1 MACQCEYST
10 TVGHMTYRT
19 IQKRVYSEQLK
30 IPSGKKY
37 VTFISLEFGGT
48 KNLYFIP
55 KLLQKPYTR
64 ASKPPIRS

>member
-30 IPSGKKY
+30 IPSEKKN
-37 VTFISLEFGGT
+37 VTFISLEF
-48 KNLYFIP
+48 
-55 KLLQKPYTR
+55 
-64 ASKPPIRS
+64 